1 VNRDWQ
7 KFILNEDLDAKDIFT
22 FIQGLHEN
30 LTKIK
35 PKTMTQGRRL
45 GMMIHQ
51 IKEIKKYARK
61 LQNENQV
68 LQEKL
73 NILEE
78 SLNENEER

>member
-1 VNRDWQ
+1 
-7 KFILNEDLDAKDIFT
+7 
-22 FIQGLHEN
+22 
-30 LTKIK
+30 
-35 PKTMTQGRRL
+35 MTQGRRL